1 MIHNSECK
9 VSKKV
14 PDFISFLAG
23 TVFCVLFAGTVK
35 IFRMLGHQDNT
46 EISRKFI
53 KYQYKL
59 PNGRSSSENIILNRS
74 YCGEHVSFLKYLS
87 PQYINQAWVLLS
99 GVAFS
104 ISLLLK
110 VCVYF
115 LAQEVIEPS
124 NPPQG
129 KSLAW
134 LEVFQFDSKKQDL
147 LHCIKIEKF
156 AGNIQSAS
164 LATRKL
170 LQPSWC
176 ALAPRITTINCTI
189 LALLM
194 LQAVVMLTPGT
205 GRRTMN
211 RTALAPISS
220 ITWQIYRAK
229 WMQWNLKMNKLVQVH
244 LWEHPQL
251 FGSWLNFQH
260 LLFWRRNCISSR
272 KYKQCLF
279 LLIIKFIAMLT
290 EFVFVRHGVRWN
302 PKSHV
307 FWSACNTHH
316 HKSEWPY
323 QWGCRVI

>member
-1 MIHNSECK
+1 MSTL
-9 VSKKV
+9 VRGGV
-14 PDFISFLAG
+14 FDFSAAEGLWD
-23 TVFCVLFAGTVK
+23 
-35 IFRMLGHQDNT
+35 FR
-46 EISRKFI
+46 
-53 KYQYKL
+53 
-59 PNGRSSSENIILNRS
+59 
-74 YCGEHVSFLKYLS
+74 
-87 PQYINQAWVLLS
+87 A
-99 GVAFS
+99 
-104 ISLLLK
+104 
-110 VCVYF
+110 YF

-134 LEVFQFDSKKQDL
+134 LEVFQFGSKKQDL

-194 LQAVVMLTPGT
+194 LQAFAMLTPGT

-251 FGSWLNFQH
+251 FDSWLNFQH

-272 KYKQCLF
+272 KYKQGIPHAFVSPNNKIYCNAYGICVCPAWCSLKPEMACFLVCL
-279 LLIIKFIAMLT
+279 
-290 EFVFVRHGVRWN
+290 
-302 PKSHV
+302 
-307 FWSACNTHH
+307 
-316 HKSEWPY
+316 
-323 QWGCRVI
+323 